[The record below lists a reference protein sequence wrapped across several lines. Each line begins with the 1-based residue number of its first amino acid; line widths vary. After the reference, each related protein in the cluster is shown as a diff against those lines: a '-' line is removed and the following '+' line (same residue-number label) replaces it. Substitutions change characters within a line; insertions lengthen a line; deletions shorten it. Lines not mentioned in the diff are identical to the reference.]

1 MLTPWK
7 ESYDQPRWHIQKQ
20 RMRWLDG
27 ITDSMDMGLS
37 ELWELVM
44 DREAWHAAIHGV
56 AKSRTRLSNWSD
68 LIIKVP
74 IASPTETKFVQSA
87 SGKYLALADLLN
99 IFCPCLFYQS
109 LDYSLPLP
117 PKDTLYPA
125 HMGYLG
131 FIGGAS
137 GKEPAHQC
145 RRYETRVWSFGWED
159 PLEKGMATHSS
170 VLAWRIP
177 WTEEPGKLKFT
188 GSQRWTRLK
197 WLSTWD
203 RLSLYTGSEGELL
216 TAACSLQELRRD
228 LMIFSLAHSFRTYR
242 YKELTKKGMS
252 CCLTHRVGPCHL
264 DQIP

>member
-1 MLTPWK
+1 
-7 ESYDQPRWHIQKQ
+7 
-20 RMRWLDG
+20 MRWLDG

-37 ELWELVM
+37 ELQELVM

-109 LDYSLPLP
+109 LDCSLPLP

-177 WTEEPGKLKFT
+177 TNSLGGLQSMGLQRFGHDWATKHSTAQRRWRDGEKEVSSSILVILKLKC
-188 GSQRWTRLK
+188 
-197 WLSTWD
+197 STWH
-203 RLSLYTGSEGELL
+203 SN
-216 TAACSLQELRRD
+216 RD
-228 LMIFSLAHSFRTYR
+228 I
-242 YKELTKKGMS
+242 K
-252 CCLTHRVGPCHL
+252 
-264 DQIP
+264 